1 MVRKFTQNND
11 IKMIVQEKQISTSQ
25 IRSILK
31 KKGIFSLVFN
41 AEELSNE
48 IYPLYL
54 GSAEIDKIKELM
66 QTESNYKKSS
76 LMTIVPKDANTD
88 IDSLLEDVEEQFLK
102 YRTCENKYRIET
114 ITTDKNGQINLQI
127 SYMKQIKGKVALIKN
142 KKKEVGVTLKK
153 DLDSSRILVD
163 IRQNDNLDLK
173 EFEKFLEQVN
183 SLGGFKDL
191 FKIERISLDKLIR
204 DNKIKF
210 FDKLSAY
217 KYDDWSIEDIKG
229 IDVKRADKSEDD
241 DDEEDDD
248 EEDDDEEKLSSDE
261 LIGITNAMFK
271 GDSIRSTGI
280 VKKFEEQGFYFT
292 SMKFKYAYKKT
303 AENFIIDINFKG
315 TENVKIDIINTY
327 DGNDKIVF
335 PMSQQEEIIQ
345 SFQEVVNKIYKEIIN
360 EQKRIIE

>member
-1 MVRKFTQNND
+1 MIRKFTQNND

-48 IYPLYL
+48 IYPIYL
-54 GSAEIDKIKELM
+54 GSAQIDKIKELM

-76 LMTIVPKDANTD
+76 LMTIVPKEDDTD
-88 IDSLLEDVEEQFLK
+88 IDSLLEDIAEQFLK
-102 YRTCENKYRIET
+102 YRTCDNKYKIET

-142 KKKEVGVTLKK
+142 KKKEVGVTLKN

-163 IRQNDNLDLK
+163 IRQTDNLDLK
-173 EFEKFLEQVN
+173 EFERFLDQVN

-191 FKIERISLDKLIR
+191 FKIERISLDKLTR

-229 IDVKRADKSEDD
+229 IDVKRAERNEE
-241 DDEEDDD
+241 DDEEDEG
-248 EEDDDEEKLSSDE
+248 EERLSSDE

-271 GDSIRSTGI
+271 GDSIRNTGI

-315 TENVKIDIINTY
+315 TENVKIDIISTY
-327 DGNDKIVF
+327 DDMDKIVF
-335 PMSQQEEIIQ
+335 PMAQQEEIIQ
-345 SFQEVVNKIYKEIIN
+345 KFQEVVNNIYKEIIN
-360 EQKRIIE
+360 DQKRI